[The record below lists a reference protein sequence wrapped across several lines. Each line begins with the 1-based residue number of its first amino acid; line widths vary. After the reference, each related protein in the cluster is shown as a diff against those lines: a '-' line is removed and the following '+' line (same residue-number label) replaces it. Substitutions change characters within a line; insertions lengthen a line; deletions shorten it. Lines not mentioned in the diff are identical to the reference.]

1 METVVV
7 FIVSLLVLVV
17 GGTLVIKLINE
28 WDK

>member
-17 GGTLVIKLINE
+17 GGILVIKLINE